1 MRHDNRRDAP
11 YLLDIPNCQVMPI
24 LEKIGTRL
32 EPGQNWA
39 HAVWVETDGRQTIA
53 YADMASRIED
63 PYQVAETDVVFFV
76 PFRALIPFASMQLL
90 SYLIDVDSMP
100 AHEAKLAKSTL
111 MYQRYAWNRAQKLK
125 KLISDEFA
133 L

>member
-1 MRHDNRRDAP
+1 MQHNNRHDAP
-11 YLLDIPNCQVMPI
+11 FLLDIPDRQVVPI

-63 PYQVAETDVVFFV
+63 PYQVTETDVVFYV
-76 PFRALIPFASMQLL
+76 PRRALIPFASMQLL
-90 SYLIDVDSMP
+90 SHLIDVDAMS
-100 AHEAKLAKSTL
+100 AHEAKLAKSAL
-111 MYQRYAWNRAQKLK
+111 MHQRYAWNRTQKLK
-125 KLISDEFA
+125 KLITDE
-133 L
+133 LGL